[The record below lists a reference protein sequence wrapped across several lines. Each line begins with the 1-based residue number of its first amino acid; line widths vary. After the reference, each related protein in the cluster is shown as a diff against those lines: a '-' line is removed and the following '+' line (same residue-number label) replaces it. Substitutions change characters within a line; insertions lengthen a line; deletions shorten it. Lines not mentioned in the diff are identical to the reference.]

1 MTEPNAGI
9 YAKLQLMNVK
19 LTKTPS
25 LPNCKCQM
33 FLFFK
38 NILSFKNWSFAKLLS
53 FFVSVSLVREN
64 WRELRENKK
73 HIIRTLVTKQVD
85 IDIYYD
91 LGGKMEVKNIDDED
105 GIILKIP
112 RMKKKKPEL
121 VDFDNSPVKSG
132 T

>member
-1 MTEPNAGI
+1 M
-9 YAKLQLMNVK
+9 
-19 LTKTPS
+19 
-25 LPNCKCQM
+25 
-33 FLFFK
+33 
-38 NILSFKNWSFAKLLS
+38 
-53 FFVSVSLVREN
+53 
-64 WRELRENKK
+64 
-73 HIIRTLVTKQVD
+73 TKQVD

-132 T
+132 MYSRSDTMKSIVTIIYIIDGSPRLVSSHFWWLVTA

>member
-1 MTEPNAGI
+1 MSIPL
-9 YAKLQLMNVK
+9 K
-19 LTKTPS
+19 
-25 LPNCKCQM
+25 
-33 FLFFK
+33 
-38 NILSFKNWSFAKLLS
+38 KLLCFCS
-53 FFVSVSLVREN
+53 SELVNGQCTDQCQNQCTGQFGLVFKEWETITSTYPETARRLN
-64 WRELRENKK
+64 
-73 HIIRTLVTKQVD
+73 LVTKQVD

-91 LGGKMEVKNIDDED
+91 LGGKMEVNNIDDED

>member
-1 MTEPNAGI
+1 MMAI
-9 YAKLQLMNVK
+9 YGFHSENNFWE
-19 LTKTPS
+19 
-25 LPNCKCQM
+25 NCHFKQFC
-33 FLFFK
+33 FLNYPVFVHSELVNGQCTDQCINQCTGQFGLVFK
-38 NILSFKNWSFAKLLS
+38 EWETITSTYPETARRLN
-53 FFVSVSLVREN
+53 
-64 WRELRENKK
+64 
-73 HIIRTLVTKQVD
+73 LVTKQVD

-91 LGGKMEVKNIDDED
+91 LGGKMEVNNIDDED